1 MPIEGGGEDA
11 YRGGGEDAYRG
22 GWGGCQHCCGRRS
35 IKTIYV
41 EMFER

>member
-1 MPIEGGGEDA
+1 MPIEGGGRMPIEGGGE
-11 YRGGGEDAYRG
+11 G